1 MLSSVI
7 ISLLCVFCVCVCEFV
22 VGGFSMGG
30 EFLSLCVCVC
40 GVFCHIPLCVLWVG
54 CFIFCFAGV
63 GLWRQGGW
71 GTGVRD
77 DLEVGG

>member
-30 EFLSLCVCVC
+30 EFLSLCVW
-40 GVFCHIPLCVLWVG
+40 CVLSYSFMCVVGWV
-54 CFIFCFAGV
+54 FYFLFR
-63 GLWRQGGW
+63 WGG
-71 GTGVRD
+71 T
-77 DLEVGG
+77 LEARRLGDGGKG